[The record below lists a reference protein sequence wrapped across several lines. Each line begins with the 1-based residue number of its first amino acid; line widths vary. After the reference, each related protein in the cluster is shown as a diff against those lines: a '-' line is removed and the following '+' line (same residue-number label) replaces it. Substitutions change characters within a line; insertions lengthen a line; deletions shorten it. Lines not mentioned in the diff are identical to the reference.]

1 MNKLNLQ
8 DKENI
13 NTIFDMFEKQ
23 HSKNLIEAVYFKNDK
38 NFDKTLDQFLNGK
51 IPKDEFKVVIIEESK

>member
-1 MNKLNLQ
+1 
-8 DKENI
+8 
-13 NTIFDMFEKQ
+13 MFEKQ

-38 NFDKTLDQFLNGK
+38 NFDKTLDQFLTGK